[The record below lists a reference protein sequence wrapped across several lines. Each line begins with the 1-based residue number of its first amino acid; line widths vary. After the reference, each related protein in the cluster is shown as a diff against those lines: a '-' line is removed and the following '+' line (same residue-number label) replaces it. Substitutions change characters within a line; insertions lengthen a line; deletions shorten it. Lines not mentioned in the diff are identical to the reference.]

1 MIKECDKKDAT
12 LAFIIQSLAEEGGVQ
27 LHGKQTDVNRIK
39 GSIGSQLTIK
49 TKVPITK
56 SLIDA
61 LNEMEDTATISLTSL
76 SETVNMFKQ
85 KQEAM
90 ENSMKKLLD
99 MVTRLTNAVDNFAA
113 ENCESLDDV
122 KEFEETYNVNVSN
135 KLKEEFK
142 AIEEIRGFGNMCY
155 RMMREP

>member
-12 LAFIIQSLAEEGGVQ
+12 LAFIIQSLVEEGGVQ

-39 GSIGSQLTIK
+39 GNIGSQLTIK

-61 LNEMEDTATISLTSL
+61 LNEMEDTATVSLTSL

-99 MVTRLTNAVDNFAA
+99 IVTRLTNAVDTFAA

-122 KEFEETYNVNVSN
+122 KEFEQTYDVKVSN

-142 AIEEIRGFGNMCY
+142 AIEEIRE
-155 RMMREP
+155 R

>member
-12 LAFIIQSLAEEGGVQ
+12 LAFIIQSLVEEGGVQ

-39 GSIGSQLTIK
+39 GNIGSQLTIK

-99 MVTRLTNAVDNFAA
+99 IVTRLTNAVDTFAA

-135 KLKEEFK
+135 KLKDEFK
-142 AIEEIRGFGNMCY
+142 AIEEIRE
-155 RMMREP
+155 R

>member
-12 LAFIIQSLAEEGGVQ
+12 LAFIIQSLVEEGGVQ

-39 GSIGSQLTIK
+39 GNIGSQLTIK

-99 MVTRLTNAVDNFAA
+99 IVTRLTNAVDTFAA

-142 AIEEIRGFGNMCY
+142 AIEEIRE
-155 RMMREP
+155 R

>member
-1 MIKECDKKDAT
+1 MTTIKECDKKDAT

-99 MVTRLTNAVDNFAA
+99 IVTRLTNAVDNFAA

-142 AIEEIRGFGNMCY
+142 AIEEIRE
-155 RMMREP
+155 R

>member
-12 LAFIIQSLAEEGGVQ
+12 LAFIIQSLAGEGGVQ

-39 GSIGSQLTIK
+39 GNIGSQLTIK

-99 MVTRLTNAVDNFAA
+99 IVTRLTNAVDTFAA

-122 KEFEETYNVNVSN
+122 KEFEETYNVKVSN

-142 AIEEIRGFGNMCY
+142 AIEEIRE
-155 RMMREP
+155 R

>member
-1 MIKECDKKDAT
+1 MIKECNKKDAT

-99 MVTRLTNAVDNFAA
+99 IVTRLTNAVDTFAA

-142 AIEEIRGFGNMCY
+142 AIEEIRE
-155 RMMREP
+155 R